1 MVVLA
6 EVIKL
11 PYDLQTNNLLYKT
24 NLEFVV
30 NSQSVTKLKNLE
42 GKLHINTTSQCSLNT
57 SMLDIFYFH
66 LIKKLE

>member
-42 GKLHINTTSQCSLNT
+42 GKLHISKTSQSSLNT
-57 SMLDIFYFH
+57 SLLDIFYFH
-66 LIKKLE
+66 LIEK

>member
-1 MVVLA
+1 MFMVVLA

-42 GKLHINTTSQCSLNT
+42 GKLHISKTSQSSLNF
-57 SMLDIFYFH
+57 SLLDIFYFH
-66 LIKKLE
+66 LIEK